1 MGLPLKE
8 SGCGGRINRNGEC
21 KVLHQICRA
30 LGGGLHV
37 GSHPRSSTQS
47 WADSL
52 EEQFN
57 GNSLCCVA
65 EIAWTAEVEE
75 APHSCKGGLLRKLL
89 ISRYRCWKGFGAE
102 VGLWLS
108 GILSFLFVR
117 CKRLQRKERERR
129 EEVHLGHK

>member
-1 MGLPLKE
+1 M
-8 SGCGGRINRNGEC
+8 
-21 KVLHQICRA
+21 
-30 LGGGLHV
+30 

-52 EEQFN
+52 EERFN
-57 GNSLCCVA
+57 ENSLCCVA

-75 APHSCKGGLLRKLL
+75 DPHLCKGGLLRKVL
-89 ISRYRCWKGFGAE
+89 ISQYRCWKGFGAE

-117 CKRLQRKERERR
+117 CKRLQRKGEKGER
-129 EEVHLGHK
+129 KSTS